1 MARAA
6 IDSSQDLTTSV
17 ESLCITMFLGDDVSV
32 VVMAPRPWRG
42 EVKAKE
48 KQFSWRVL
56 RQRLQLVRELLRRG
70 RLRRGRLRRG
80 RLRRGQLRRG
90 LQRKFSQT
98 PIRGSGAF
106 DTLLRTTVIPRSDQA
121 TTSTDFLRP

>member
-1 MARAA
+1 
-6 IDSSQDLTTSV
+6 
-17 ESLCITMFLGDDVSV
+17 MFLGDDVSV

-56 RQRLQLVRELLRRG
+56 RQRLQLVREL
-70 RLRRGRLRRG
+70 LRRG